1 MDMHRPADAV
11 VGFLLIAVAFVADT
25 GAAAMV
31 IAVMLGAILIALAYG
46 GYREGDAVPPATHL
60 AIDRLA
66 AAGIGFAALVA
77 LLGAHAFGTLLLA
90 LLAVAMLALIYF
102 TRYQVAPVERATTAT
117 WDDRRQ
123 GSARG

>member
-1 MDMHRPADAV
+1 MRISMDMHRPADAV

-102 TRYQVAPVERATTAT
+102 T
-117 WDDRRQ
+117 
-123 GSARG
+123 